1 MSERTSTSYAN
12 DPGLR
17 PVHGPGWDDV
27 HHVLRNV
34 IGMTYGAAQQ
44 AIFDYRAAHGDGLVH
59 LAEPANRTAYV
70 TAAHVYAFTTR
81 ELPREQGDIIAEHE
95 SKAWKRLQD
104 ARRRVEDAEAMD
116 NDAAI
121 REARQ
126 AHAWHQS
133 AWGALHNLRKAY
145 VERAAQR
152 REDGDE

>member
-1 MSERTSTSYAN
+1 MTERTSTSYAE
-12 DPGLR
+12 DPSLR

-44 AIFDYRAAHGDGLVH
+44 AIFDYRTTHGDGLVH

-70 TAAHVYAFTTR
+70 TAAHVYAFATR

-104 ARRRVEDAEAMD
+104 AKRRVQEAEAMD

-126 AHAWHQS
+126 SHAWHQS
-133 AWGALHNLRKAY
+133 AWGALHNLRTAY
-145 VERAAQR
+145 IERAAQR
-152 REDGDE
+152 EGGNDE